1 VEDDTPPELETDEL
15 EADLPPAPDGAVH
28 CRMCTILIGP
38 GYVETEP
45 IPDPEGR
52 GGYVCWRCFES
63 YQRQVERRARA
74 ERLGQPLPQENP
86 VRRFRGR

>member
-1 VEDDTPPELETDEL
+1 VEDDPPPELETDEL

-63 YQRQVERRARA
+63 HQRQVERRARA
-74 ERLGQPLPQENP
+74 ERLGQPPPQENP